1 MLFGLAPSPFLLV
14 RVTKQHL
21 SSWEEKYPDIV
32 AELRKSLYVDDL
44 VTGGQTIAQAAD
56 RKEKAVEVFED
67 TTFKCNSNA
76 SELELNGDITVANEG
91 ETCAKQQL
99 GSDLSKTTMLQLEQI
114 EGHSNRTRF

>member
-14 RVTKQHL
+14 RVTKEHL

-67 TTFKCNSNA
+67 ATFKCNSNA

-91 ETCAKQQL
+91 ETYAKQQL
-99 GSDLSKTTMLQLEQI
+99 GSDLSQTTMLQLEQI